1 MDAGDDQILDID
13 EARLIISL
21 KNDEI
26 NNMKSSIK
34 AN

>member
-1 MDAGDDQILDID
+1 MNDEEILDID
-13 EARLIISL
+13 EARIIISL